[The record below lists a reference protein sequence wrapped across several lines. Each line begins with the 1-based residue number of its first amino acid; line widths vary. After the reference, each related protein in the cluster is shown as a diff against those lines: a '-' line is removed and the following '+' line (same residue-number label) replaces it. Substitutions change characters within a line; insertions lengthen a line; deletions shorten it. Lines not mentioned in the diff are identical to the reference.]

1 MFSMLKKAVIAIAFV
16 IAFAVAASPVDY
28 LNKDSN
34 IYIYVN
40 TANLLKAKSL
50 QKYISMLDEELKDS
64 GLKARDFSGKA
75 AIGVNLA
82 AKQKEM
88 LCNFDVIVQ
97 LNPDVAAKIYNII
110 EKESDN
116 ENKKTVA
123 GKAALEE
130 DELRVMKQ
138 QRDILSFQIKADGDL
153 PFTILNKGNNSLKQ
167 IKDLEKY
174 DVVVYC
180 NVAETIKKLRSTI
193 TEEDKEFF
201 ESLETVENICFCGNI
216 DLNGNYKFKLVA
228 NCKSEEEAESLFA
241 FVKVVLD
248 LASKESDYKYLI
260 KKIKMKRSGSVITYE
275 ATFTGKDIEEIAK
288 LFE

>member
-40 TANLLKAKSL
+40 TANLLKATSL

-82 AKQKEM
+82 AKQKET
-88 LCNFDVIVQ
+88 LCNIDVIVQ
-97 LNPDVAAKIYNII
+97 LNPDVAAKIYNFL

-116 ENKKTVA
+116 ENKKIVA
-123 GKAALEE
+123 GKAALEK
-130 DELRVMKQ
+130 DEVRVMKQ
-138 QRDILSFQIKADGDL
+138 QRDILSFQVKTDGDL
-153 PFTILNKGNNSLKQ
+153 PFTILNKGNNPLKQ
-167 IKDLEKY
+167 IKDLERY

-180 NVAETIKKLRSTI
+180 NVAENIKKLRSTM
-193 TEEDKEFF
+193 TEEDKDLI
-201 ESLETVENICFCGNI
+201 ESLETVENICFYGNI

-228 NCKSEEEAESLFA
+228 NCKSEEEAESLSA
-241 FVKVVLD
+241 FVKVALD
-248 LASKESDYKYLI
+248 LAAKGSDYKYLI
-260 KKIKMKRSGSVITYE
+260 KKIKMRRSGSVITYE
-275 ATFTGKDIEEIAK
+275 ATFTGKDIEEIVK